1 MRPVSNIKIDW
12 QTCLALHLRA
22 ESLLQNAVCA
32 RYCEQ
37 ISGQCAAEE
46 HGMCDSAFADTISA
60 LGNAPA
66 TIGVCTW
73 RARVVHIFRLN
84 FKEKQE
90 SADGGGLQ
98 AAATQ
103 AQWAC
108 RRFVIASFGYGDA
121 PNPLRACALETPSR
135 TTVCTL
141 PCPATRNYL
150 QRRRCVG
157 CIPAT

>member
-1 MRPVSNIKIDW
+1 M
-12 QTCLALHLRA
+12 
-22 ESLLQNAVCA
+22 VCA
-32 RYCEQ
+32 
-37 ISGQCAAEE
+37 
-46 HGMCDSAFADTISA
+46 CDSAFADTISA
-60 LGNAPA
+60 LGNALA

-84 FKEKQE
+84 FKEKQK

-108 RRFVIASFGYGDA
+108 RRFFIASFGDGDA

-135 TTVCTL
+135 SDRLFATVSGNAQPSPT
-141 PCPATRNYL
+141 ATMCGLYTSDVAPLRFL
-150 QRRRCVG
+150 
-157 CIPAT
+157 T